1 MSYFMK
7 NSAFV
12 VNDQLSVEDSLIGLL
27 HGLSSVWLWLHGV
40 VAEYVRQNSH
50 KFDLQGSFA
59 RTYTLTSSL

>member
-12 VNDQLSVEDSLIGLL
+12 VNDQLSVEDSLICLL

-40 VAEYVRQNSH
+40 VAEYVR
-50 KFDLQGSFA
+50 
-59 RTYTLTSSL
+59 